1 MESVRILKDI
11 MLHGVLLSWDNK
23 RESLL
28 CNYWVVQKV
37 CGKNHTK
44 KWRKLG
50 NRKEYM
56 FTVERKAQRCGKK
69 HRKKW
74 RKLGAWKKNRRVV
87 ERRTQ
92 RSGVKR

>member
-1 MESVRILKDI
+1 
-11 MLHGVLLSWDNK
+11 
-23 RESLL
+23 
-28 CNYWVVQKV
+28 
-37 CGKNHTK
+37 
-44 KWRKLG
+44 
-50 NRKEYM
+50 M
-56 FTVERKAQRCGKK
+56 FAVERKAQRCGKK